1 MQAFQSS
8 AAALTGRRS
17 KALIT
22 PMNRSGSVVAHS
34 LLSLQKKQSLVAPSL
49 QRQQSFAAMEQDSQ
63 ETCLPDDQYSSSDD
77 ESHVSA
83 TPQYRKAP
91 WMQKSTFDRD
101 DVDMSRRSS
110 SSGAGKYGRSSIAEK
125 PNFVA
130 GNCVTN
136 TANHSYDNGTVTLC
150 TNEDRNV
157 SNENSGSA
165 DRRVSNENSINGGP
179 LSDITNTPLSTNEV
193 FLIPEWDGCSSTA
206 IIRCLK
212 AIDKEQL
219 KSLGLREFYKSYSSW
234 EKLTSDQRNKT
245 VSYFRSLSEDLQEQV
260 IADAQQAVELP
271 QNTQTTKD
279 DIARLLHL
287 FKEPL
292 AQRHWTNLHRILTR
306 AELDARKA
314 TGAYAEAANPLS
326 YLAEIFN
333 NYDEFTP
340 QNVMV
345 EYFSP
350 GVDEI
355 PMKMNPYQ
363 ASSPEWAY
371 LATFT
376 HDLEPTNLTRRHII
390 RGEDWIKSTWTDCRK
405 YLHQMFVNYNRS
417 GQHDDDMDEWGSEKE
432 LRRWT
437 KAARKPS
444 NSGSIIRFMSA
455 MIYSI
460 GVLDLCDFE
469 SIGRKMPKGT
479 GVDATVENGAVVP
492 AHKKKKRRGTHNA
505 IDHSSQIVSM
515 LAAGD
520 EREAKISALRLFL
533 EFGSEKE
540 KKKAKRELAAI
551 AFGSAEE
558 GESDT
563 SSTSS
568 SD

>member
-1 MQAFQSS
+1 MQAFHSS
-8 AAALTGRRS
+8 AAAVNGRRS

-150 TNEDRNV
+150 TNEHRNV

-193 FLIPEWDGCSSTA
+193 FLIPEWDGCSPTA

-212 AIDKEQL
+212 AIDKEEL

-271 QNTQTTKD
+271 QNT
-279 DIARLLHL
+279 
-287 FKEPL
+287 
-292 AQRHWTNLHRILTR
+292 
-306 AELDARKA
+306 
-314 TGAYAEAANPLS
+314 
-326 YLAEIFN
+326 
-333 NYDEFTP
+333 
-340 QNVMV
+340 
-345 EYFSP
+345 
-350 GVDEI
+350 
-355 PMKMNPYQ
+355 
-363 ASSPEWAY
+363 
-371 LATFT
+371 
-376 HDLEPTNLTRRHII
+376 
-390 RGEDWIKSTWTDCRK
+390 
-405 YLHQMFVNYNRS
+405 
-417 GQHDDDMDEWGSEKE
+417 
-432 LRRWT
+432 
-437 KAARKPS
+437 
-444 NSGSIIRFMSA
+444 
-455 MIYSI
+455 
-460 GVLDLCDFE
+460 
-469 SIGRKMPKGT
+469 
-479 GVDATVENGAVVP
+479 
-492 AHKKKKRRGTHNA
+492 
-505 IDHSSQIVSM
+505 
-515 LAAGD
+515 
-520 EREAKISALRLFL
+520 
-533 EFGSEKE
+533 
-540 KKKAKRELAAI
+540 
-551 AFGSAEE
+551 
-558 GESDT
+558 
-563 SSTSS
+563 
-568 SD
+568 